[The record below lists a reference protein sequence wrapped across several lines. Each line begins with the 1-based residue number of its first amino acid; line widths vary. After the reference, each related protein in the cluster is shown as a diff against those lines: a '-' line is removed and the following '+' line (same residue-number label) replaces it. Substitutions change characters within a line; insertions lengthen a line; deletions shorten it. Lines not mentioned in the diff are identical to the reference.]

1 MSPRL
6 AETCLRPLLTPAV
19 WKSFLHSTD
28 HLTDLAGEGER
39 LTQSRRTSGLL
50 VHRRVPTCPLRVSLR
65 GSESMCS
72 PMTSTDVSLTA
83 KPTSGTDFARLAKEI
98 KHAGL
103 LDRRRGYYAARIAI
117 NALLMAAG
125 VLAFVLLG
133 DSWWQLLNAA
143 FLGLV
148 FTQFAFIGHDAGH
161 GQIFRTRQTNDLVGY
176 VHGGVTGISYQ
187 WWVTKH
193 NLHHAHPNHE
203 DHDPDIDIPALAF
216 SRGQSSVKQGIY
228 RWVAKYQAFL
238 FFPLLL
244 LEAMMLRISSFQ
256 AVLSR
261 EVKRPILEGALLTIP
276 FVTYIAGL
284 FIVLSPAQA
293 VLFIVVNQ
301 GVMGVY
307 LGCSFAP
314 NHKGMP
320 ILSREEELDHL
331 RRQVLTSR
339 NISGGRWVDGLLGGL
354 NYQIEHHLFP
364 HMPRP
369 NLRRA
374 QPIVRDFCARHGISY
389 SQCGLVTSYAIVL
402 RHLHDAGAP
411 LRRRARLSSS

>member
-1 MSPRL
+1 M
-6 AETCLRPLLTPAV
+6 T
-19 WKSFLHSTD
+19 HS
-28 HLTDLAGEGER
+28 
-39 LTQSRRTSGLL
+39 
-50 VHRRVPTCPLRVSLR
+50 
-65 GSESMCS
+65 
-72 PMTSTDVSLTA
+72 DVSVA
-83 KPTSGTDFARLAKEI
+83 EKSSSRTDFARLAKEI

-103 LDRRRGYYAARIAI
+103 LDRRRGYYAARIGV
-117 NALLMAAG
+117 NALLLAAG
-125 VLAFVLLG
+125 VVAFVMLG
-133 DSWWQLLNAA
+133 ASWWQLLNAA
-143 FLGLV
+143 FLAVV

-161 GQIFRTRQTNDLVGY
+161 GQIFRTRKTNDLVGY
-176 VHGGVTGISYQ
+176 VHGGFTGISYE
-187 WWVTKH
+187 WWVAKH

-203 DHDPDIDIPALAF
+203 DHDPDIDIAALAF
-216 SRGQSSVKQGIY
+216 SRSQSGEKRGVY

-244 LEAMMLRISSFQ
+244 VEATMLRIASFH
-256 AVLSR
+256 AVLNR
-261 EVKRPILEGALLTIP
+261 GVKRPLLEAALLTIP
-276 FVTYIAGL
+276 FGGLLAAL
-284 FIVLSPAQA
+284 FIVLSPGQA

-301 GVMGVY
+301 GLMGIY

-374 QPIVRDFCARHGISY
+374 QPLVRDFCARHGISY
-389 SQCGLVTSYAIVL
+389 SQASLIASYTIVL

-411 LRRRARLSSS
+411 LRRRVRPQPAS